1 MSFLGRRAPRLSL
14 VFLGGTTDR
23 NWLTKNNRYLAA
35 ANRYHLTCGVIQRPG
50 REKSALLAKRGAQ
63 SAPEQEFSAYHLF
76 FFAPLAGYYRTLLY
90 RDTRPLLASPPP
102 PYAAAAARRRRTPPS
117 SHHPPPPLPQHATA
131 VTPESF
137 ADVPVCPYPR
147 SYSST
152 IEQRIAWLA
161 SCKSCCCRRFSRL
174 VPHSNDQHRRLAI
187 VVRRR
192 RLCHRGGSRRSSKG
206 RRRGFRVGEDG
217 HREDDPALLLPR

>member
-1 MSFLGRRAPRLSL
+1 MELFDKAHLCICLFVYSPTKSQPYLRGYPAPRKGEICSARQTRSTKCSGAVIFSLSPFIFFCSARGL
-14 VFLGGTTDR
+14 LSYFTD
-23 NWLTKNNRYLAA
+23 
-35 ANRYHLTCGVIQRPG
+35 C
-50 REKSALLAKRGAQ
+50 
-63 SAPEQEFSAYHLF
+63 
-76 FFAPLAGYYRTLLY
+76 
-90 RDTRPLLASPPP
+90 DTRPLFASPPP
-102 PYAAAAARRRRTPPS
+102 PYTAAAARRRRTPPS

-152 IEQRIAWLA
+152 IEQRISWLA

>member
-1 MSFLGRRAPRLSL
+1 MTTFHGTLRHYKKISNRSGAVIFSLSL
-14 VFLGGTTDR
+14 FFLLCSRAIIVLYCIVATRG
-23 NWLTKNNRYLAA
+23 NYL
-35 ANRYHLTCGVIQRPG
+35 LLLL
-50 REKSALLAKRGAQ
+50 LLA
-63 SAPEQEFSAYHLF
+63 
-76 FFAPLAGYYRTLLY
+76 
-90 RDTRPLLASPPP
+90 PPP
-102 PYAAAAARRRRTPPS
+102 PHAATARRRTPPS
-117 SHHPPPPLPQHATA
+117 SQHPPPPLPQHATA

-152 IEQRIAWLA
+152 IEQRISWLA

-192 RLCHRGGSRRSSKG
+192 RLRHRPRRAPSRRGAAVDCPRRAETRTREEAGISSQ
-206 RRRGFRVGEDG
+206 RMDIVRMIQRSEDSG
-217 HREDDPALLLPR
+217 VVAIID